1 MIELQQLLVVAIIQL
16 SLNRPRGITF
26 VANLN
31 TFMIQRIQSLY
42 LLLVVLLL
50 AAAYAFPQISVQ
62 PKAFT
67 LAELPWSVFPLGL
80 LIGMSAANIF
90 NYKKRPLQMAL
101 GRISIVLGF
110 LTFAYFAYG
119 HFGHGGQVP
128 GYALVAPLLAV
139 VFTSL
144 ANKAIRKDEELVQSA
159 NRFR

>member
-1 MIELQQLLVVAIIQL
+1 
-16 SLNRPRGITF
+16 
-26 VANLN
+26 
-31 TFMIQRIQSLY
+31 MIQRIQSLY

-62 PKAFT
+62 PKAFN

>member
-1 MIELQQLLVVAIIQL
+1 
-16 SLNRPRGITF
+16 
-26 VANLN
+26 
-31 TFMIQRIQSLY
+31 MIQRIQSLY
-42 LLLVVLLL
+42 LLLVVVLLS
-50 AAAYAFPQISVQ
+50 AAYAYPQISVQ
-62 PKAFT
+62 PQAFT
-67 LAELPWSVFPLGL
+67 LSDLPWSVFPLGL

>member
-1 MIELQQLLVVAIIQL
+1 
-16 SLNRPRGITF
+16 
-26 VANLN
+26 
-31 TFMIQRIQSLY
+31 MIQRIQSLY
-42 LLLVVLLL
+42 LLLVVVLLS
-50 AAAYAFPQISVQ
+50 AAYVYPQISIQ
-62 PKAFT
+62 PQALT
-67 LAELPWSVFPLGL
+67 LSDLPWSVFPLGL

-90 NYKKRPLQMAL
+90 NYRKRPLQMAL